1 MNYYVVGDEA
11 LTRFRKADG
20 SWTEDYNEAEQLT
33 IEQAVE
39 KQVELIR
46 QQIVTEIFEVPLL
59 AEGMYHAIHNRVDD
73 LQARLE
79 AAGVTL
85 TTTIG
90 EGDETTW
97 TMEFGDFTL
106 TMKLAG
112 PDEFEITDRE
122 DG

>member
-1 MNYYVVGDEA
+1 MNYYVVGDER

-20 SWTEDYNEAEQLT
+20 SWTDDYNEAEQLS

-39 KQVELIR
+39 RQVELIR
-46 QQIVTEIFEVPLL
+46 QKVITEIFEVPLL
-59 AEGMYHAIHNRVDD
+59 AEGMYRAIHSRVDD

-79 AAGVTL
+79 AAGVAL
-85 TTTIG
+85 TTRIG

-112 PDEFEITDRE
+112 PDEFEVSERE
-122 DG
+122 D

>member
-1 MNYYVVGDEA
+1 MNYYVVGDKKLA
-11 LTRFRKADG
+11 KFLAADG
-20 SWTEDYNEAEQLT
+20 SWVEDYNDAEQLT

-46 QQIVTEIFEVPLL
+46 REIVTEIFEVPLL
-59 AEGMYHAIHNRVDD
+59 AEGMYHAIESRVDD

-85 TTTIG
+85 TTNIG
-90 EGDETTW
+90 QGDETTW

-112 PDEFEITDRE
+112 PDEFEVIEKD
-122 DG
+122 D

>member
-1 MNYYVVGDEA
+1 MNNYVVGDEM
-11 LTRFRKADG
+11 LTKFLAADG
-20 SWTEDYNEAEQLT
+20 SWVEDFNDAEQLT

-46 QQIVTEIFEVPLL
+46 REIITEIFEVPLL

-85 TTTIG
+85 TTHIG
-90 EGDETTW
+90 DGDETTW

-112 PDEFEITDRE
+112 PDEFEVADR
-122 DG
+122 DD

>member
-1 MNYYVVGDEA
+1 MNYYVVGDEE
-11 LTRFRKADG
+11 LTKFRKADG
-20 SWTEDYNEAEQLT
+20 SWTEDYNEAEQLD
-33 IEQAVE
+33 INEAVE
-39 KQVELIR
+39 RQVELIR
-46 QQIVTEIFEVPLL
+46 QGIVTEIFEVPLL

-85 TTTIG
+85 TTNIG

-97 TMEFGDFTL
+97 TMEFEGFTL

-112 PDEFEITDRE
+112 PDEFEVSEKD
-122 DG
+122 D